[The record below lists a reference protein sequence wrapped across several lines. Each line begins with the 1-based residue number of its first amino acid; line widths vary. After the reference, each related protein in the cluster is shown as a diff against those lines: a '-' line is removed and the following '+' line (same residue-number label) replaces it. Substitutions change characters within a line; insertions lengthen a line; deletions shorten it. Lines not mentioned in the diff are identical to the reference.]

1 MRILTVI
8 TAIFVPLNFIT
19 GLYGMNFDYMP
30 ELHARNGFYIM
41 AGVMAGIAVS
51 LLLAFRYKRWL

>member
-1 MRILTVI
+1 LTVI

-30 ELHARNGFYIM
+30 ELHARYGFYIM
-41 AGVMAGIAVS
+41 AGVMAGIAVI
-51 LLLAFRYKRWL
+51 LLLIFRYKRWL